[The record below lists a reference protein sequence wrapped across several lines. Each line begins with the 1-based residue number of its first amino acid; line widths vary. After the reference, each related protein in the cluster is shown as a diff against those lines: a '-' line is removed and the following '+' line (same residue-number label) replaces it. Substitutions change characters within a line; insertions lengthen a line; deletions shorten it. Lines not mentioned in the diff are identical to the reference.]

1 MKKNKLNKI
10 VTLSVIIVMII
21 VALAIFILNYSK
33 DSSSF
38 SLIEKKWIS
47 DNANNVIDV
56 SVYNDVPIFGENGN
70 GIIFDYL
77 NNFTDKYNIDFNK
90 VSYLKD
96 SEKNFKDVSFRVIS
110 SQENLNKNDILLYE
124 DGYVLVSKKEEAN
137 IKDIAGS
144 KVGVLKD
151 DLTIVTSYLN
161 NIEKVSYTPYDDVN
175 SLFNSINSDEIDYVA
190 VPKVEALNKILE
202 NNLNIVYHISGLNK
216 KYILEINKNKTL
228 LNIMKKYNEI
238 YTKENYNEDYRN
250 NFLKTFFLYKKIS
263 EVEQAGYNSNSFTYG
278 YVINMPYENTVSKK
292 FVGTLSNYLSGF
304 EQLADVSFKV
314 VGYPSIKDLKRA
326 LSQGEVDVSFANYN
340 LNGLNIDTITTPL
353 VFEENIVV
361 LATEPFSMSNLKA
374 LSGKNVSAVANTYIS
389 DYLTSLSIK
398 HSAYTSTDTLLKN
411 TSKDTILVVD
421 YETYEYY
428 AHNKFEKFKIIYS
441 EVLKDDYKFV
451 IRDVNKNKTF
461 AELFKYYVSSLD
473 YKDYK
478 YKYNTD
484 YIYNTASSISSILKF
499 LIIALSVT
507 LILVIALLVLVKK
520 KSSKKKISKEEKFK
534 FIDVMTSLK
543 NRNYLN
549 YNMKKWDDNVI
560 YPQTIII
567 IDLNNI
573 KYINDSH
580 GHSEGDTVI
589 KKAASILI
597 VNQLENSDIIRT
609 DGNEFL
615 IYMVGYKEDYVID
628 YIRKLTKALKELP
641 YGFGAT
647 MGYSMITDDV
657 KTIDDAINEATLS
670 MRESKERH

>member
-361 LATEPFSMSNLKA
+361 LATEPFSMSNLRV

-670 MRESKERH
+670 MRESKEKQ

>member
-10 VTLSVIIVMII
+10 VTLSIIIVMII
-21 VALAIFILNYSK
+21 VSLAIFILNYSK

-77 NNFTDKYNIDFNK
+77 NNFTDKYNVDFNK

-137 IKDIAGS
+137 TKDIVGS

-238 YTKENYNEDYRN
+238 YTKENYNEDYRK

-670 MRESKERH
+670 MRESKEKQ

>member
-10 VTLSVIIVMII
+10 VTLSIIIIMII

-77 NNFTDKYNIDFNK
+77 NNFTDKYNVDFNR

-124 DGYVLVSKKEEAN
+124 DEYVLVSKKEEAN
-137 IKDIAGS
+137 TKDIVNS

-161 NIEKVSYTPYDDVN
+161 NIDKVSYTPYDDAN
-175 SLFNSINSDEIDYVA
+175 SLFNSISSDEIDYVA

-238 YTKENYNEDYRN
+238 YTKENYNEDYRK

-326 LSQGEVDVSFANYN
+326 LSGGEVDVSFANYN
-340 LNGLNIDTITTPL
+340 LNGLNIDTITTPSI
-353 VFEENIVV
+353 FEENIVV

-411 TSKDTILVVD
+411 TSKDTVLVVD

-484 YIYNTASSISSILKF
+484 YIYNAASSISSILKF

-507 LILVIALLVLVKK
+507 LILVIVLLVLVKK

-670 MRESKERH
+670 MRESKEKQ